1 MIRFRFGTRLLLIV
15 LTGLVALQLVGL
27 GVYLLQRSRDTEA
40 GLRLPLPDQAAA
52 LAELIERTPK
62 ESWPLVLRAASTADL
77 RVRILEGSAEEPE
90 QAWYEAPVADL
101 MRARFSAALGDRELY
116 VHVDPSSKLLSGPLA
131 AFSWLSPGAV
141 EIQIGLTNGDRL
153 AVMASGG
160 LGLSIFGIPPGFW
173 AAILALLIAAATVLM
188 LRREARPLRDLAE
201 AVDRIDPAEG
211 DHAVPDAPGS
221 APEIRA
227 LIAAFNRLGERVAD
241 LLKARMTLIGGISHD
256 LRTYAT
262 RLRLRAEFIG
272 NESERTKAIQDLD
285 DMRRLLDD
293 SLMAIEA
300 GTPDRHEE
308 LIGVADLLEREV
320 SDRKLA
326 GASVSLALE
335 GKARDAEIL
344 GDPVALRRL
353 FANLT
358 DNAIA
363 YGGEVTITA
372 AANGEWLTVT
382 IDDCGSGIDKNLRET
397 VFEPFVRLE
406 ESRNR
411 NTGGAGLGLAIA
423 RKVAETH
430 GGTLTLAE
438 APGGGTR
445 AIVELPLFVMPEK
458 TAGQTR

>member
-15 LTGLVALQLVGL
+15 LTGLVALQLL
-27 GVYLLQRSRDTEA
+27 GAAIYLLQRSRDTEA

-52 LAELIERTPK
+52 LAELLERTPK
-62 ESWPLVLRAASTADL
+62 ESWPLVLRASNSADL
-77 RVRILEGSAEEPE
+77 RVRILDKQEAAPE
-90 QAWYEAPVADL
+90 QEWYEAPVAQL
-101 MRARFSAALGDRELY
+101 VRQRYSAALGNRDVV
-116 VHVDPSSKLLSGPLA
+116 VHVDPSSELFSGPLK
-131 AFSWLSPGAV
+131 AFAWLSPGAV
-141 EIQIGLTNGDRL
+141 EIEIGLATGDRL

-160 LGLSIFGIPPGFW
+160 LSLSIFGIPPGFW

-188 LRREARPLRDLAE
+188 LRREARPLGDLADS
-201 AVDRIDPAEG
+201 VDRIDPARG
-211 DHAVPDAPGS
+211 AHAIPDAPNS

-227 LIAAFNRLGERVAD
+227 LIAAFNRLGERVAN
-241 LLKARMTLIGGISHD
+241 LLKARMALIGGISHD

-262 RLRLRAEFIG
+262 RLRLRTEFIA
-272 NESERTKAIQDLD
+272 NEGERAKAVQDLD

-300 GTPDRHEE
+300 GTPDHHEE
-308 LIGVADLLEREV
+308 LVGIAGLLEREV
-320 SDRKLA
+320 SDRRLA
-326 GASVSLALE
+326 GGSVSLVLE
-335 GKARDAEIL
+335 GGAREAEVL
-344 GDPVALRRL
+344 GDPVSLRRL

-363 YGGEVTITA
+363 YGGEAKITA
-372 AANGEWLTVT
+372 ATSGESVIVTV
-382 IDDCGSGIDKNLRET
+382 DDRGAGIDKKLREA

-423 RKVAETH
+423 RKVAEIH
-430 GGTLTLAE
+430 GGRLTLAE

-445 AIVELPLFVMPEK
+445 AVVELPLFVVPAR
-458 TAGQTR
+458 TAARTR